1 MKNSGVSMNY
11 RKDNHYQTC
20 SLLRR
25 FAAIFYDLLLLFT
38 ILFFGTL
45 IIIPLTNGNAIM
57 SGNIPYNIYLLSL
70 CYLYFS
76 WQWMHGGQTA
86 GMRVWNI
93 RLQAFNSGRITWKI
107 ASLRFISAIF
117 SLMLFGA
124 GFFWSL
130 IDHQGL
136 ALHDYCS
143 GSCPVKVT

>member
-1 MKNSGVSMNY
+1 MNY
-11 RKDNHYQTC
+11 RMETQNYQTC
-20 SLLRR
+20 TLLRR

-38 ILFFGTL
+38 VLFFGTL
-45 IIIPLTNGNAIM
+45 IMIPLTNGIAIM

-76 WQWMHGGQTA
+76 WQWINGGQTP

-93 RLQAFNSGRITWKI
+93 RLQSFNSGRITWKM
-107 ASLRFISAIF
+107 ANLRFISAIF
-117 SLMLFGA
+117 SFMLFGA

-130 IDHQGL
+130 LDQQKL

-143 GSCPVKVT
+143 GSCLVKVT

>member
-1 MKNSGVSMNY
+1 MNNRTDTQY
-11 RKDNHYQTC
+11 YSTC

-45 IIIPLTNGNAIM
+45 IMIPLTNGNAIM
-57 SGNIPYNIYLLSL
+57 SGNIPYNIYLLCL

-76 WQWMHGGQTA
+76 WQWIHGGQTA
-86 GMRVWNI
+86 GMRIWNI
-93 RLQAFNSGRITWKI
+93 RLQAFNSGQITWKI

-117 SLMLFGA
+117 SFMLFGA

-130 IDHQGL
+130 LNNQKL

-143 GSCPVKVT
+143 GSYLVKVT